1 MYYLLKDGTIV
12 EGTLTKDKLMIKVKT
27 DIGWQFIESE
37 EVVAKSENLEV
48 LKNGNK

>member
-27 DIGWQFIESE
+27 DKGYVFIEVE
-37 EVVAKSENLEV
+37 QIEKDLEV
-48 LKNGNK
+48 LKECQ